1 MNPIRTLQKLILPLA
16 AMLVAAAATAQV
28 PQEGRQYLRL
38 TTPQP
43 VETGKKIEVL
53 EFFSYGCPHCGDFEP
68 MLQSWMK
75 TAPADVQFRRV
86 PVMFQDRWVPL
97 AKEYYTLEA
106 LGEDARLSPMLF
118 TAIHK
123 EGLPAWQ
130 EKAFLDWAQSKGLD
144 RKKVEDMYNS
154 FAISGKVNRA
164 RSQAQAYNV
173 QAVPLIIIDGKYL
186 VSGETTGSNAAMIPV
201 IDAVV
206 VKARAERPKS

>member
-1 MNPIRTLQKLILPLA
+1 
-16 AMLVAAAATAQV
+16 
-28 PQEGRQYLRL
+28 
-38 TTPQP
+38 
-43 VETGKKIEVL
+43 
-53 EFFSYGCPHCGDFEP
+53 
-68 MLQSWMK
+68 MLQGWLK

-106 LGEDARLSPMLF
+106 LGEDARLSPEVF

-123 EGLPAWQ
+123 NGLPAWQ

-154 FAISGKVNRA
+154 FAIAGKVNRA

-173 QAVPLIIIDGKYL
+173 QSVPLVIVDGKF
-186 VSGETTGSNAAMIPV
+186 VSGETAGSNAAMLPV
-201 IDAVV
+201 IDAVI